1 MGMQTDVLSAHLSI
15 AGTFYASNRTRLKG
29 IIVAPKAS
37 TAATFEI
44 RTTSATGPIIYTM
57 DIASLGTPNT
67 FYILIPG
74 EGILASTGLY
84 LTLSTGSVTGITV
97 FYG

>member
-1 MGMQTDVLSAHLSI
+1 MMQTDVKSAHLSA
-15 AGTFYASNRTRLKG
+15 AGSYYVGRTRLRG
-29 IIVAPKAS
+29 IVISPKAS

-44 RTTSATGPIIYTM
+44 RDGSSSGVVLYTM

-67 FYILIPG
+67 FYVLIPG
-74 EGILASTGLY
+74 EGILAATGLY
-84 LTLSTGSVTGITV
+84 LTLSVGSVTGITI

>member
-1 MGMQTDVLSAHLSI
+1 MGMQTDVLSAHLSV
-15 AGTFYASNRTRLKG
+15 AGTLYTGRTRLKG

-44 RTTSATGPIIYTM
+44 RTTSATGPILFTM

-67 FYILIPG
+67 TSIVIPG
-74 EGILASTGLY
+74 EGIVASDGLY
-84 LTLSTGSVTGITV
+84 LTTSVGTVTGITV

>member
-1 MGMQTDVLSAHLSI
+1 MMQTDVLSAHLSA
-15 AGTFYASNRTRLKG
+15 AGSYYVGRTRLRG
-29 IIVAPKAS
+29 IVISPKAS

-44 RTTSATGPIIYTM
+44 RNGGATATVLYTM

-67 FYILIPG
+67 SYILIPG

-84 LTLSTGSVTGITV
+84 LTLSVGSVTGITV

>member
-1 MGMQTDVLSAHLSI
+1 MMQTDVKSAHLSS
-15 AGTFYASNRTRLKG
+15 AGSFCAGRTRLRG
-29 IIVAPKAS
+29 IVVSPKAS

-44 RTTSATGPIIYTM
+44 RDGSSTAAVLYTM
-57 DIASLGTPNT
+57 DLASVTTPVIFCIT
-67 FYILIPG
+67 IPS

-84 LTLSTGSVTGITV
+84 LTTSTGTVTGIEV

>member
-1 MGMQTDVLSAHLSI
+1 MMQTDVKSAHLSA
-15 AGTFYASNRTRLKG
+15 AGSYYVGRARLKG
-29 IIVAPKAS
+29 LVVSPKAS

-44 RTTSATGPIIYTM
+44 RDGSATDAILYTM

-67 FYILIPG
+67 VSIFVPG

-84 LTLSTGSVTGITV
+84 LTTSVGTVTGITI

>member
-1 MGMQTDVLSAHLSI
+1 MQQTDVKSAHLST
-15 AGTFYASNRTRLKG
+15 AGSYYVGRARLKG
-29 IIVAPKAS
+29 IVVSPKAS

-44 RTTSATGPIIYTM
+44 RDGSATGAILYTM

-67 FYILIPG
+67 VSIFVPG

-84 LTLSTGSVTGITV
+84 LTTSVGTVTGITI

>member
-1 MGMQTDVLSAHLSI
+1 MQQTDVKAAHLST
-15 AGTFYASNRTRLKG
+15 AGSYYVGRTRLKG
-29 IIVAPKAS
+29 FIVSPKAS

-44 RTTSATGPIIYTM
+44 RDGSSTGTVLYTM

-67 FYILIPG
+67 VSIFVPG

-84 LTLSTGSVTGITV
+84 LTLSVGSVTGITV

>member
-1 MGMQTDVLSAHLSI
+1 MMQTDVLSAHLSA
-15 AGTFYASNRTRLKG
+15 AGSYYAGRTRLRG
-29 IIVAPKAS
+29 IVISPKAS

-44 RTTSATGPIIYTM
+44 RNGGATATVLYTM

-67 FYILIPG
+67 SYILIPG

-84 LTLSTGSVTGITV
+84 LTLSVGSVTGITV

>member
-1 MGMQTDVLSAHLSI
+1 MQQTDVKSAHLSA
-15 AGTFYASNRTRLKG
+15 AGSYYAGRTRLKG
-29 IIVAPKAS
+29 VVVSPKIS

-44 RTTSATGPIIYTM
+44 RDGGATAAVLFTM
-57 DIASLGTPNT
+57 DIASNSNPNN
-67 FYILIPG
+67 FYLQIPG

-84 LTLSTGSVTGITV
+84 LTTSVGTVVGITV

>member
-1 MGMQTDVLSAHLSI
+1 MMQTDVLSSHLSA
-15 AGTFYASNRTRLKG
+15 AGSYYVGRTRLKG
-29 IIVAPKAS
+29 FVINPKAS

-44 RTTSATGPIIYTM
+44 RNGSSTAAVLYTM

-67 FYILIPG
+67 TSVLIPG

-84 LTLSTGSVTGITV
+84 LTLSVGSVTGITV

>member
-1 MGMQTDVLSAHLSI
+1 MQTDVLSDHLSA
-15 AGTFYASNRTRLKG
+15 AGSYYVGRTRLRG
-29 IIVAPKAS
+29 MVVSPKAS
-37 TAATFEI
+37 TTATFEI
-44 RTTSATGPIIYTM
+44 RDGSATGNILYTM

-74 EGILASTGLY
+74 EGILATAGLY
-84 LTLSTGSVTGITV
+84 LTLSVGSVTGITI

>member
-1 MGMQTDVLSAHLSI
+1 MMQTDVLSAHLSA
-15 AGTFYASNRTRLKG
+15 AGSYYAGRTRLRG
-29 IIVAPKAS
+29 IVISPKAS

-44 RTTSATGPIIYTM
+44 RDGGATATVLYTM

-67 FYILIPG
+67 SYILIPG

-84 LTLSTGSVTGITV
+84 LTLSVGSVTGITV

>member
-1 MGMQTDVLSAHLSI
+1 MQADVKSAHLSV
-15 AGTFYASNRTRLKG
+15 AGSYYVGRTRLKG
-29 IIVAPKAS
+29 FVVSPKAS

-44 RTTSATGPIIYTM
+44 RNGSSSADVLYTM

-67 FYILIPG
+67 FYVLIPG
-74 EGILASTGLY
+74 EGVLASTGLY
-84 LTLSTGSVTGITV
+84 LTLSVGSITGITV

>member
-1 MGMQTDVLSAHLSI
+1 MMQTDVLSAHLSA
-15 AGTFYASNRTRLKG
+15 AGSYYVGRTRLRG
-29 IIVAPKAS
+29 IVISPKAS

-44 RTTSATGPIIYTM
+44 RNGSATATVLYTM

-67 FYILIPG
+67 FYVLIPA
-74 EGILASTGLY
+74 EGILATTGLY
-84 LTLSTGSVTGITV
+84 LTLSVGSVTGITV

>member
-1 MGMQTDVLSAHLSI
+1 MQTDVKSAHRSTAGSFI
-15 AGTFYASNRTRLKG
+15 AGRTRLKG
-29 IIVAPKAS
+29 FIVTPAVS
-37 TAATFEI
+37 TACTFEI
-44 RTTSATGPIIYTM
+44 RDGSSTGAILFTM

-67 FYILIPG
+67 TSVLIPG

-84 LTLSTGSVTGITV
+84 LTTSTGTVTGITV